1 MKFPIDGEIIQMFQT
16 TNQVY
21 IDVENPTICR
31 SFCLGKP

>member
-21 IDVENPTICR
+21 IDVENPP
-31 SFCLGKP
+31 FVDHFV